1 MSSRAVKKLL
11 RERGYDDLAE
21 TTARI
26 ERRAQQL
33 QENNSDG
40 DSGSDGESAANS
52 TPVNPFD
59 LLNDGAES
67 EEDEDD
73 KDQEEQEDDELV
85 QPEEPV
91 AIEKP
96 SAKQPA
102 KKKGK
107 KGKKSKSKGKKP
119 AAKDMADMSIE
130 EFEAQLAAIGTTLP
144 DAHASGSNSDTGGR
158 KHQGVSG
165 VGLTEEQQKNPRH
178 LDAEAEIKRLF
189 GSVAVH
195 DAGKRKVPQSRLP
208 RRLALSHPKM
218 AWPPMRTDPGVEME
232 VLEHETADDEMKEI
246 MDKDRTGGM
255 WFGITHSPRF
265 RTIQLE
271 FLSCVMTHN
280 ADGVAA
286 LVYQHP
292 YHVDALLQLSEIIKQ
307 TGGDFGE
314 AAELVE
320 RALYAFE
327 VGFATKFSAT
337 NGLCRLDFR
346 RIESR
351 SLFLAVFRNMQ
362 FMARRG
368 CWRTVFE
375 FNKVLLS
382 LDPERDPL
390 GAMLTLDFHAL
401 KAKQFEYVRSFVS
414 DWTLSP
420 VELPNWAYSRA
431 LAEFMYENSRAGKS
445 AATQG
450 SGTKKSL
457 DMLVSAILWF
467 PTVVP
472 LLWSKANIDV
482 DPVVLT
488 HPYFQEMTVPDESAM
503 TYMQL
508 MVTLFV
514 ERNFPLYRTPEVTR
528 WLQEGLLLALSRIAN
543 DASLA
548 SSGKEWY
555 GDAAKYETIR
565 RKFGTYVVPE
575 NICRHVLV
583 ADMESLKSALPEN
596 IRNME
601 TFAFDP
607 LPPTNNINIYNEIL
621 GDRGMGGAV
630 MPGGLNVEDLEEE
643 DMGVFEMLIGRLRR
657 QILGDR
663 AAGLAEDPGTS
674 DEEDFVG
681 ALGLENEEELLDAL
695 VMADAV
701 DQNDRNEDGAPD
713 AQGDEP
719 AQ

>member
-1 MSSRAVKKLL
+1 
-11 RERGYDDLAE
+11 
-21 TTARI
+21 
-26 ERRAQQL
+26 
-33 QENNSDG
+33 
-40 DSGSDGESAANS
+40 
-52 TPVNPFD
+52 
-59 LLNDGAES
+59 
-67 EEDEDD
+67 
-73 KDQEEQEDDELV
+73 
-85 QPEEPV
+85 
-91 AIEKP
+91 
-96 SAKQPA
+96 
-102 KKKGK
+102 
-107 KGKKSKSKGKKP
+107 
-119 AAKDMADMSIE
+119 MADMSIE
-130 EFEAQLAAIGTTLP
+130 EFEAQLAAIGTALP
-144 DAHASGSNSDTGGR
+144 DAHASGGNSDTGSR
-158 KHQGVSG
+158 KHLTGG
-165 VGLTEEQQKNPRH
+165 VGLTAEQQKNRALLTAEARH

-189 GSVAVH
+189 GSVAVR

-232 VLEHETADDEMKEI
+232 VLDRETADAEMQEI
-246 MDKDRTGGM
+246 MDGDRTGGV
-255 WFGITHSPRF
+255 WFGITHSARF

-327 VGFATKFSAT
+327 TGFATKFSAT

-346 RIESR
+346 KIESR

-382 LDPERDPL
+382 LDPQQDPL
-390 GAMLTLDFHAL
+390 GALLTLDFHAL

-414 DWTLSP
+414 NWTLSP
-420 VELPNWAYSRA
+420 VDLPNWAFSRA
-431 LAEFMYENSRAGKS
+431 LAEFMFENSRAGKT

-450 SGTKKSL
+450 ERKQSL
-457 DMLVSAILWF
+457 EMLVAAILRF

-472 LLWSKANIDV
+472 MLWSKANIDV
-482 DPVVLT
+482 DPVILT
-488 HPYFQEMTVPDESAM
+488 HPYFQETTVPDESAM
-503 TYMQL
+503 THMQL

-528 WLQEGLLLALSRIAN
+528 WLQEGLLLALERITN
-543 DASLA
+543 DELGMQKDLKRDEDIAKR
-548 SSGKEWY
+548 KEF
-555 GDAAKYETIR
+555 
-565 RKFGTYVVPE
+565 RKKLCTYNVPE

-583 ADMESLKSALPEN
+583 ADMEALKSALPEE

-607 LPPTNNINIYNEIL
+607 LPPQNNINIYDEIL
-621 GDRGMGGAV
+621 GDRGMGGVV
-630 MPGGLNVEDLEEE
+630 MPGGLDIEDLELAE
-643 DMGVFEMLIGRLRR
+643 DGGLGAIGRLVERLR
-657 QILGDR
+657 QQLGLG
-663 AAGLAEDPGTS
+663 AGGGEDPGTS
-674 DEEDFVG
+674 DEEDFID
-681 ALGLENEEELLDAL
+681 ALGLEDEEELMNAL
-695 VMADAV
+695 AMADEA
-701 DQNDRNEDGAPD
+701 DRNRPNGADGPD
-713 AQGDEP
+713 GPNGQDEETG
-719 AQ
+719 Q